1 MSDHHR
7 RWQAPAVFA
16 LADLTAQLLLAIA
29 CVSTG
34 LALTNVVPCRHFDGG
49 LVVVTLL
56 RSMGREQGGMLA
68 SAVIAA
74 STTLFA
80 VNAVLLLGPSFA

>member
-1 MSDHHR
+1 M
-7 RWQAPAVFA
+7 FT
-16 LADLTAQLLLAIA
+16 LADVATQLLLAVA

-49 LVVVTLL
+49 LVVVALL
-56 RSMGREQGGMLA
+56 RRFGRAQSRVLA

-80 VNAVLLLGPSFA
+80 VNVVLLVVPSLA